1 MRLPDIRVP
10 LRADVEPPGAARRA
24 AGLPWPAPVSLLLHA
39 AALGALL
46 PLVAVDYATSA
57 PSRPPSIEIELVD
70 QDARSIG
77 ARAEPSET
85 AEAAPA
91 EARPDPAPS
100 PAPPPVTP
108 ASVPLPHRPPAPPR
122 EALLMPS
129 LSVGERGVP
138 MPLPF
143 VPPDAAPADPDA
155 PASPD
160 PVSQAPAAPAAQ
172 PARARVTE
180 TGAGELQRQAL
191 LVRGDNVVPPKPDA
205 RHRNKPPAYPAE
217 AARQNAQGTVWL
229 LVHVLP
235 SGKPGYVRITRSS
248 GNPSLDR
255 AAAEAVRGW
264 QFTPAERDGER
275 VAFDYMTSIRFAIGN
290 S

>member
-1 MRLPDIRVP
+1 MILAEVCIP
-10 LRADVEPPGAARRA
+10 LRTDVGPAGATQRIAR
-24 AGLPWPAPVSLLLHA
+24 LPWPLPVSLLLHA

-46 PLVAVDYATSA
+46 PWVAVDHATPA
-57 PSRPPSIEIELVD
+57 PARPPSIEIELVD

-77 ARAEPSET
+77 APVEP
-85 AEAAPA
+85 AEAADA
-91 EARPDPAPS
+91 ALNDVRPDSAPTPSAPAAVS
-100 PAPPPVTP
+100 PPNQP
-108 ASVPLPHRPPAPPR
+108 ASPPR

-129 LSVGERGVP
+129 LAVGAQGVP
-138 MPLPF
+138 LPLPF
-143 VPPDAAPADPDA
+143 VPPDAPPADPDA
-155 PASPD
+155 PAGPASASRASD
-160 PVSQAPAAPAAQ
+160 PPVAQ
-172 PARARVTE
+172 PARARVVE
-180 TGAGELQRQAL
+180 AGGGDLQRQAL
-191 LVRGDNVVPPKPDA
+191 LVRGDNVVPPRPDA

-235 SGKPGYVRITRSS
+235 TGKPGYVRITRSS

-264 QFTPAERDGER
+264 QFTPAERDGAR
-275 VAFDYMTSIRFAIGN
+275 VAFDYLTSIRFAIGN